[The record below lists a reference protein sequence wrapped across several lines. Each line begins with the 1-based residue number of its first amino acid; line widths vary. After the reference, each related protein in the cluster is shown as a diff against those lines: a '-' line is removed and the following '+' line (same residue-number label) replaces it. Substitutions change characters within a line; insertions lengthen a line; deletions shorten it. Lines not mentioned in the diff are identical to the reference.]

1 MNDLVNSI
9 SCPPLVPNKKLRI
22 DIPNTSNWMDP
33 NYLELVISDKK
44 KKLIRLNENL
54 KYFAFHL
61 DFTSLSPFQA
71 FILEII
77 DSTFNGQRRRNIIN
91 PNYSFCSI
99 TVSPKVELI
108 EQSREE
114 ISNNESKNSNT
125 KFQLWNK
132 TKYRIYSIFS

>member
-1 MNDLVNSI
+1 LNDLVNSI